1 MSTSTAAIPGK
12 EAEVSSEQDS
22 RELCFKQGKPC
33 IYQSDDDE
41 HVIITEWPNG
51 VSERQDTRT
60 NQVTRFWP
68 DGYRETFAVD
78 SPRDRA
84 YPHVPRRGAEGATSE
99 RQGTVC
105 RS

>member
-1 MSTSTAAIPGK
+1 MSTSTAASRGREP
-12 EAEVSSEQDS
+12 EVPNGQDS

-33 IYQSDDDE
+33 IYQSDDDD

-60 NQVTRFWP
+60 NRVTRFWP

-84 YPHVPRRGAEGATSE
+84 YPHVPRRGAASE
-99 RQGTVC
+99 RQRAVC